1 MTASTSPVIP
11 PLPPRNSRV
20 IRSTPFFYG
29 WVILLVGMVGIVMMG
44 PSQTFTVSLFI
55 DHMVQDLGIS
65 RSVISL
71 IYGVATLTASF
82 MLPFTGRLVD
92 RFGARRMIVIDA
104 LSFGLAIMLLSQ
116 MRGPWTLLGM
126 FLIVRFLGFGSMQLI
141 SNTVIAQWF
150 VRRRGLVM
158 GIAGQS
164 LAISLIIY
172 PALSSWLIGELG
184 WRMAWVALG
193 ALALT
198 IMLPIG
204 WVFFRDRPELYGLRP
219 DGNTPTATELAAL
232 GKEEHWTLTEARRTP
247 IFWLFFAACTS
258 LSMITAGLVFHQTSL
273 FEVHGVDGSLTVI
286 AFQLQAL
293 FAIIGNLGIGYLLD
307 RTPARKLLAVQM
319 LCLIAAIVQ
328 MLFLRNT
335 LNVIIYSALMG
346 LTAGSFRVMDATV
359 WARYFGR
366 LHIGSIRGATMIG
379 TVGGT
384 ALGTYVLG
392 LSYDLT
398 GTYDTTLYTL
408 LALPMLIAIASFIVK
423 RPPVKQPS
431 AKTLTALTQ
440 PIDVESSVTSMEN
453 STVNSGSNLGKNAK
467 HDAGCNSG
475 NEVQP

>member
-1 MTASTSPVIP
+1 M
-11 PLPPRNSRV
+11 
-20 IRSTPFFYG
+20 PFFYG

-71 IYGVATLTASF
+71 IYGIATLTAAF
-82 MLPFTGRLVD
+82 MLPFTGRMID
-92 RFGARRMIVIDA
+92 RFGTRRMIVVDTI
-104 LSFGLAIMLLSQ
+104 SFGLAIMLLSQ

-172 PALSSWLIGELG
+172 PALSSWLIGLLG

-193 ALALT
+193 ALALA
-198 IMLPIG
+198 IMLPVG
-204 WVFFRDRPELYGLRP
+204 WIFFRDRPELYGLHP
-219 DGNTPTATELAAL
+219 DGNAPTASELATL
-232 GKEEHWTLTEARRTP
+232 SQEEHWTLAEARRTP
-247 IFWLFFAACTS
+247 IFWLFFAACAS

-273 FEVHGVDGSLTVI
+273 FEVHGVDGSLTVM

-307 RTPARKLLAVQM
+307 KAPARKLLAVQM
-319 LCLIAAIVQ
+319 LCLIALIVQ
-328 MLFLRNT
+328 MLFLRNAI
-335 LNVIIYSALMG
+335 NVVIYSALLG

-366 LHIGSIRGATMIG
+366 LHIGSIRGATMVG

-392 LSYDLT
+392 IAYDLT
-398 GTYDTTLYTL
+398 GNYDIALYCL
-408 LALPMLIAIASFIVK
+408 LSLPIFIAIASFIVQ
-423 RPPVKQPS
+423 RPPVKMSS
-431 AKTLTALTQ
+431 ANVI
-440 PIDVESSVTSMEN
+440 P
-453 STVNSGSNLGKNAK
+453 AK
-467 HDAGCNSG
+467 
-475 NEVQP
+475 

>member
-1 MTASTSPVIP
+1 MTASSTPAP
-11 PLPPRNSRV
+11 PDLPPRNSRV

-55 DHMVQDLGIS
+55 DHIVQDLGIS

-71 IYGVATLTASF
+71 IYGIATLTASF
-82 MLPFTGRLVD
+82 MLPLTGRLVD
-92 RFGARRMIVIDA
+92 HFGARRMIVIDA

-193 ALALT
+193 ALALA
-198 IMLPIG
+198 IMLPVG
-204 WVFFRDRPELYGLRP
+204 WIFFRDRPELYGLRP
-219 DGNTPTATELAAL
+219 DGNAPTATELADL
-232 GKEEHWTLTEARRTP
+232 NKEEHWTLIEARRTP
-247 IFWLFFAACTS
+247 IFWLFFIACAS

-273 FEVHGVDGSLTVI
+273 FEVHGVDGGLTVM

-293 FAIIGNLGIGYLLD
+293 FSIIGNLGIGYLLD
-307 RTPARKLLAVQM
+307 RAPTRKLLAVQM
-319 LCLIAAIVQ
+319 LCLSAVIVQ

-335 LNVIIYSALMG
+335 LNVIVYSALIG

-392 LSYDLT
+392 LGYDLT
-398 GTYDTTLYTL
+398 GTYDTSLYAL
-408 LALPMLIAIASFIVK
+408 LALPILIAIASFIVK
-423 RPPVKQPS
+423 RPPVKRPS
-431 AKTLTALTQ
+431 AKTLTA
-440 PIDVESSVTSMEN
+440 SS
-453 STVNSGSNLGKNAK
+453 
-467 HDAGCNSG
+467 
-475 NEVQP
+475 

>member
-1 MTASTSPVIP
+1 MTASSTPAAP
-11 PLPPRNSRV
+11 ALPPRNSRV

-71 IYGVATLTASF
+71 IYGIATLTASF

-232 GKEEHWTLTEARRTP
+232 SQEEHWTLAEARRTP

-273 FEVHGVDGSLTVI
+273 FEVHGVDGSLTVM

-307 RTPARKLLAVQM
+307 RVPARKLLAGQM
-319 LCLIAAIVQ
+319 LCLIALIVQ
-328 MLFLRNT
+328 MLFLRST
-335 LNVIIYSALMG
+335 LNVIIYSALIG
-346 LTAGSFRVMDATV
+346 VTAGSFRVMDATV

-408 LALPMLIAIASFIVK
+408 LALPILIAIASFVVK

-440 PIDVESSVTSMEN
+440 PTDVGSSVASGA
-453 STVNSGSNLGKNAK
+453 SYVPNSGQ
-467 HDAGCNSG
+467 NSG